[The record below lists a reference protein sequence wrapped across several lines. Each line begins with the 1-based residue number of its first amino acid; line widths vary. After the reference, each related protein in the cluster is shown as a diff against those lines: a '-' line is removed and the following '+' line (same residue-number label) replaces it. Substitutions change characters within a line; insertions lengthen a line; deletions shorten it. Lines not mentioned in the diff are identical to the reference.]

1 MKKLFYLAFCA
12 AVLMSLGCAMISYP
26 VITDDYAWTIV
37 NTNGKAHVM
46 ETTQVGLGIGG
57 KWYEHISFVD
67 QGWDG
72 YQHISVIEQQMAYID
87 YLYSPNF
94 HSDTY
99 CNPDW
104 NGCAWY
110 TNDYMPIT
118 DCTFYGPN
126 SKINWACFKTSAYG
140 LCYIGRTAE
149 CGRGLGLPKDLT
161 GSEIVSLIGAGIQ
174 SGHNMI
180 WNVNNNTTRLV
191 LQNPQGAMTTF
202 KFAGNTELNVNMKK
216 GTMLI
221 DGNSPNYAV
230 NVRKLASLFDA
241 GFQTGTAELTFAGV
255 TRTFPYAGLAAKAY
269 LR

>member
-12 AVLMSLGCAMISYP
+12 AVLMSLGCATISYP
-26 VITDDYAWTIV
+26 VITDDYFWTTV

-57 KWYEHISFVD
+57 KYYEQMSFVD
-67 QGWDG
+67 QAASG
-72 YQHISVIEQQMAYID
+72 YQHISVIEQQIAYMAGYV
-87 YLYSPNF
+87 NF

-126 SKINWACFKTSAYG
+126 SRINWACFKTSAYG

-149 CGRGLGLPKDLT
+149 CGRGLGIPKDLR
-161 GSEIVSLIGAGIQ
+161 GSEIVSLIGAGIEN
-174 SGHNMI
+174 GHNMI
-180 WNVNNNTTRLV
+180 YNINNNTTRLV

-202 KFAGNTELNVNMKK
+202 KFAGNTELNVNLRK

-221 DGNSPNYAV
+221 DGNSPNWAV
-230 NVRKLASLFDA
+230 NVRKMASLFDA
-241 GFQTGTAELTFAGV
+241 GFQTGTAQLTIGGV
-255 TRTFPYAGLAAKAY
+255 TRDFQFAGLDSKAY